1 MIMSS
6 DEVRIQ
12 VDGLA
17 LKQELSE
24 SDNWLPDVDGSTHYP
39 PYKHQVEMRNII
51 ENKDRFVAMNTTIT
65 GGGKTFSYAVPV
77 MRRDMSGI
85 VIFPTNALTA
95 DQSRSIGE
103 LATEYFPEKDI
114 FIRELTADKMQNRRE
129 IEKEKGNLSSSSMK
143 NSEQVKRAL
152 DSADKNNGPSFL
164 LTNPDVFMGIMRGNY
179 GQVARQKL
187 ELLDIMV
194 VDEFHHARPK
204 GQNSLIMTMDELY
217 HRSDD
222 RCNLKRFVFLSATPD
237 EEIEEQLSKYFGN
250 KDNLYHRID
259 STEYS
264 KSLSE
269 LNVKGNEPFNP
280 VMPQVNTTF
289 ISARPFSTK
298 HKISSD
304 EYLDRV
310 VNFVSSGR
318 SIVILDGVAEVND
331 VCNTLRQEISNRRIE
346 PISGLRSDN
355 MEDKLNNADIIVAN
369 STVEVGVDIGN
380 IEQLVYT
387 GFNAARFMQRLG
399 RLRAGDSIRKSAVCF
414 TTPDAIQTFDSLTEM
429 EKLPIPRSRL
439 QDIVNHQLGADTD
452 MNLFKSEFSPVE
464 MYRAIDERAKSMYN
478 SKSDYRKNASKIVAK
493 HCFKATG
500 ASPRKEDIERMWK
513 MADSPLGEAMQ
524 SYRQSSLTA
533 LVYDDRPE
541 CQSVKTYPITSLL
554 RLANIEF
561 MTELEFDDKL
571 EDRDVNPELYST
583 EKKYVQ
589 TYAWMN
595 SYSSGDTLR
604 NPHVVPNNQI
614 QSVLGK
620 NPSSR
625 DPLIVNSIEFTVEDN
640 AELSG
645 LNILNRQLSKNLGG
659 KDGTKIIGYIT
670 EGHPAQIQTI
680 YGLDEFFFTNP
691 IANLNGQY
699 SLALGENALYLY
711 CHIQE
716 NLGAAQ
722 KLYEDYLSG
731 GHR

>member
-1 MIMSS
+1 
-6 DEVRIQ
+6 
-12 VDGLA
+12 
-17 LKQELSE
+17 
-24 SDNWLPDVDGSTHYP
+24 
-39 PYKHQVEMRNII
+39 
-51 ENKDRFVAMNTTIT
+51 
-65 GGGKTFSYAVPV
+65 
-77 MRRDMSGI
+77 
-85 VIFPTNALTA
+85 
-95 DQSRSIGE
+95 
-103 LATEYFPEKDI
+103 
-114 FIRELTADKMQNRRE
+114 
-129 IEKEKGNLSSSSMK
+129 
-143 NSEQVKRAL
+143 
-152 DSADKNNGPSFL
+152 
-164 LTNPDVFMGIMRGNY
+164 
-179 GQVARQKL
+179 
-187 ELLDIMV
+187 
-194 VDEFHHARPK
+194 
-204 GQNSLIMTMDELY
+204 
-217 HRSDD
+217 
-222 RCNLKRFVFLSATPD
+222 
-237 EEIEEQLSKYFGN
+237 
-250 KDNLYHRID
+250 
-259 STEYS
+259 
-264 KSLSE
+264 
-269 LNVKGNEPFNP
+269 
-280 VMPQVNTTF
+280 
-289 ISARPFSTK
+289 
-298 HKISSD
+298 
-304 EYLDRV
+304 
-310 VNFVSSGR
+310 
-318 SIVILDGVAEVND
+318 
-331 VCNTLRQEISNRRIE
+331 
-346 PISGLRSDN
+346 
-355 MEDKLNNADIIVAN
+355 
-369 STVEVGVDIGN
+369 
-380 IEQLVYT
+380 
-387 GFNAARFMQRLG
+387 
-399 RLRAGDSIRKSAVCF
+399 
-414 TTPDAIQTFDSLTEM
+414 
-429 EKLPIPRSRL
+429 
-439 QDIVNHQLGADTD
+439 

-500 ASPRKEDIERMWK
+500 ANPRKEDIERMWK